1 MKAIQIR
8 YLPATNFKGTR
19 LKVWAEGVKAMIF
32 SRDYSYEHET
42 QARLAA
48 QEFIDKMGW
57 NKGWNTT
64 GIMGFGCLPNG
75 DYVATLGE

>member
-19 LKVWAEGVKAMIF
+19 LKVWAEGVKPMIF
-32 SRDYSYEHET
+32 SRDYSYEHDT
-42 QARLAA
+42 NARVVA
-48 QEFIDKMGW
+48 QEFMAKCGW
-57 NKGWNTT
+57 GENYN
-64 GIMGFGCLPNG
+64 GFGQLPNG